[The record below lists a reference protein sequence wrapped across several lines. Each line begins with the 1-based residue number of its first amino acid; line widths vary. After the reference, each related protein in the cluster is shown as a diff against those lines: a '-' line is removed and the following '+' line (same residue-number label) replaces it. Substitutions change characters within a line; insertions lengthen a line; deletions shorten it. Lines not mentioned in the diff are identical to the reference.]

1 MALKLWEGEKVRLR
15 AVRPDDVDL
24 FQRYADDSEL
34 DRLAGETEYPYSA
47 ERERRRL
54 EKELDEDKDDDD
66 RMLVIETLG
75 GKFAGTI
82 QLYGTDRRHR
92 TAEMGLVLDNR
103 KAWGKGYGS
112 EALRLLLRF
121 AFRELGYEKVNLQVY
136 EFNTRAITLYEHLGF
151 QHEARLRSQIYADGR
166 RWDEIWMGMTRA
178 DYEAQ
183 HPRWFPDAAPIAAH
197 HHDTAPLPPLFVED
211 A

>member
-15 AVRPDDVDL
+15 AVRPDDVNL
-24 FQRYADDSEL
+24 FQKYAGDSEL

-66 RMLVIETLG
+66 RMLVIETLS

-92 TAEMGLVLDNR
+92 TAEIGLVLDNR

-121 AFRELGYEKVNLQVY
+121 VFHELGYEKVNLTVY
-136 EFNTRAITLYEHLGF
+136 EFNTRAIALYEHLGF

-166 RWDEIWMGMTRA
+166 RWDEIWMGMTRG

-183 HPRWFPDAAPIAAH
+183 HAHWVPDAEAPASE
-197 HHDTAPLPPLFVED
+197 TGPD